1 MKSKYTLISQQR
13 DLVGDNIYFY
23 CTVFPRN
30 VNGTWHHVPK
40 ADGAESDEGEIEAV
54 QEAPFSF
61 SEGESQVVTFEDGED
76 DRRDWHEDHKEDK
89 KEPNSFEK
97 HSPQTVLSFRCIVV
111 VVVVPINILPHLV
124 LEPCHLFGEERGERS
139 DKDGIEGNPEE
150 GIEDA
155 VHPTVQSGWRLVAV
169 ACKWEK
175 ELTKSVPK
183 PGEGKGMNELVRC
196 LPMVVTAVKAKK
208 KELSLSHLT
217 QISVDSVLF
226 PEFTSNLVTSLPD
239 QIFTNSSISP
249 GSRILSSSSNTI
261 MSSIFFIRA
270 ASFISSLCFTLASS
284 NSFGHSVQLKRN
296 MPTMRL
302 RK

>member
-1 MKSKYTLISQQR
+1 MKSKYALISEQR

-23 CTVFPRN
+23 CTVSLRN

-61 SEGESQVVTFEDGED
+61 SEGESKVVTFEDGED
-76 DRRDWHEDHKEDK
+76 DRRDRHEDHEEDK

-139 DKDGIEGNPEE
+139 NKDGIEGNPKE
-150 GIEDA
+150 GVEDA
-155 VHPTVQSGWRLVAV
+155 VHPTVQRGWCLVAV

-175 ELTKSVPK
+175 EQSL
-183 PGEGKGMNELVRC
+183 
-196 LPMVVTAVKAKK
+196 K
-208 KELSLSHLT
+208 KER
-217 QISVDSVLF
+217 
-226 PEFTSNLVTSLPD
+226 E
-239 QIFTNSSISP
+239 
-249 GSRILSSSSNTI
+249 
-261 MSSIFFIRA
+261 
-270 ASFISSLCFTLASS
+270 
-284 NSFGHSVQLKRN
+284 
-296 MPTMRL
+296 
-302 RK
+302 